1 MTRKE
6 ARDNGFKIV
15 FEYEFQKLCAE
26 DLLALFYELNPE
38 SSKKQTEYL
47 NNLVKMTLE
56 HKDEIDSL
64 IEKYAKG
71 WTLDRISKVSLSA
84 LRIGLCELMFNEEMP
99 DSIAINE
106 AVELAKIYEG
116 EKSGSFVNGILSSVY
131 KSRQ

>member
-15 FEYEFQKLCAE
+15 FEYEFQKTSAKE
-26 DLLALFYELNPE
+26 LLDLFYTLNPE
-38 SSKKQTEYL
+38 ESAQTDYL
-47 NNLVKMTLE
+47 NRLVETTLGNL
-56 HKDEIDSL
+56 DEIDGFIS
-64 IEKYAKG
+64 KYAKD
-71 WTLDRISKVSLSA
+71 WSISRISKVSLAS
-84 LRIGLCELMFNEEMP
+84 LRIGLCEMLYDEEIA

-116 EKSGSFVNGILSSVY
+116 EKAGAFVNGILSSVY